1 MKLSIILILLQLSI
15 FSQDRTTIYN
25 TGSPPIINEGHGI
38 SINQSMATRF
48 TVSNN
53 YVLEAIVFYISLQSE
68 QGNLIVSIREDN
80 NGIPGELV
88 SELSQWNH
96 TLDPFN
102 LTGYNLITATD
113 LCIYLDSDSPYWLR
127 IDAADANTQAVWS
140 YSSGTLYTYSQNTNQ
155 SEWVNNIGQ
164 TGASGIWAEQIY
176 ENPYQKGDVNFDFL
190 LNVTD
195 IIAIISHIIGN
206 NLLNDE
212 QLSYGDL
219 NSDGVINVSDIVQL
233 VNHIIQA
240 QDQNPNFSLRD
251 INPASEFY
259 NLDLGPSFFNG
270 QVSCYY
276 FAKQGWGLC
285 KHRFGV
291 INDLYNDLLSDGIT
305 DVKMMGV
312 NGYQYIEDSLDCMI
326 CDDPCESSTCDNG
339 PRILPWTQDYD
350 DGINCNNENSDLCI
364 AGDNNGDVWD
374 LWDISLRD
382 FIILDRYG
390 VEFTRINLTPN
401 NPDPTDLGECSG
413 NYQKIKDLIL
423 AARNR

>member
-1 MKLSIILILLQLSI
+1 MKKLSIILILLQLSI

-276 FAKQGWGLC
+276 FAKQG
-285 KHRFGV
+285 
-291 INDLYNDLLSDGIT
+291 
-305 DVKMMGV
+305 
-312 NGYQYIEDSLDCMI
+312 
-326 CDDPCESSTCDNG
+326 
-339 PRILPWTQDYD
+339 
-350 DGINCNNENSDLCI
+350 
-364 AGDNNGDVWD
+364 
-374 LWDISLRD
+374 
-382 FIILDRYG
+382 
-390 VEFTRINLTPN
+390 
-401 NPDPTDLGECSG
+401 
-413 NYQKIKDLIL
+413 
-423 AARNR
+423 